1 MALVEYSVAERI
13 GYVTLNR
20 PEKRNALSP
29 EMVMELKTVLE
40 KASEDDAVKVIVL
53 RANGEAFCAGADL
66 AYLQELQKFSYEE
79 NLADSLQ
86 LKDLFLQIYH
96 SKKVV
101 VAQVQGPALAGGC
114 GLITVCDFVFAA
126 SDAKFGY
133 TEVKIGFVPAIVMV
147 FLLRKIGEGPARE
160 LLLTGKLMNADVAK
174 EMGIVTRVV
183 ATNYLESEVREFAGQ
198 LASTTS
204 AQSLSLTKKMISDVR
219 QLPLEEALDFAARQN
234 AKARGTE
241 DCKRG
246 IEAFLQ
252 KQPIK
257 W

>member
-1 MALVEYSVAERI
+1 VI
-13 GYVTLNR
+13 
-20 PEKRNALSP
+20 
-29 EMVMELKTVLE
+29 ELKTEFE
-40 KASEDDAVKVIVL
+40 KASADDNIKVIVL

-66 AYLQELQKFSYEE
+66 AYLQQLQKFSYEE

-86 LKDLFLQIYH
+86 LKDLFLQIYR
-96 SKKVV
+96 SRKVV
-101 VAQVQGPALAGGC
+101 IAQVHGPALAGGC

-147 FLLRKIGEGPARE
+147 FLLRKIGEGSAKE
-160 LLLTGKLMNADVAK
+160 LLLTGKLMNAEVARD
-174 EMGIVTRVV
+174 MGIVTRVV
-183 ATNYLESEVREFAGQ
+183 AALSLESEVREFAEQ
-198 LASTTS
+198 LATTTS
-204 AQSLSLTKKMISDVR
+204 RQSLSLTKKMISDVR

-234 AKARGTE
+234 AHARGTE

-252 KQPIK
+252 KQPLK